1 LGAKKRT
8 ITTARKMIRVGAFA
22 LIFLA
27 AGVVAATASGRHSA
41 APNAARCG
49 GQLWRLKTF
58 SDQQRMKVD
67 LNTQQT
73 TIAAIRAL
81 HGPGRPPTRRKTAFQ
96 LHVWEV
102 PAQVT
107 SFRSDSTGSLRL
119 ILYDHEAYMNAV
131 IPSPSCLPA
140 TTRDRAEI
148 VAAWHLFVEKC
159 GKATSSW
166 QSLGAIFFV
175 RGVGFWSQ
183 RVLGRGTAPNG
194 AELHAVTGLRIVAGC

>member
-1 LGAKKRT
+1 MP
-8 ITTARKMIRVGAFA
+8 TARRMIRFGAFA

-58 SDQQRMKVD
+58 SDPQRMKVE
-67 LNTQQT
+67 LNPQQT
-73 TIAAIRAL
+73 TIAAIRARR
-81 HGPGRPPTRRKTAFQ
+81 GPGRPPTRRTTEFQ

-107 SFRSDSTGSLRL
+107 SFRLDSTGSVRL

-131 IPSPSCLPA
+131 IPSPGCLPA
-140 TTRDRAEI
+140 TTRDRADI

-175 RGVGFWSQ
+175 RGTGFWSQ
-183 RVLGRGTAPNG
+183 KDPGGRGTAPNG

>member
-1 LGAKKRT
+1 
-8 ITTARKMIRVGAFA
+8 MIRVGAFA

-27 AGVVAATASGRHSA
+27 AGVVAATAAGRHSG

-58 SDQQRMKVD
+58 SDPQRMKVD
-67 LNTQQT
+67 VNPRITS
-73 TIAAIRAL
+73 IAAIRARR
-81 HGPGRPPTRRKTAFQ
+81 GPGRPPTRRTTDFQ

-107 SFRSDSTGSLRL
+107 SFRLDSTGSVRL
-119 ILYDHEAYMNAV
+119 ILYDNEAYMNAV

-140 TTRDRAEI
+140 TSRDRANI
-148 VAAWHLFVEKC
+148 AATWHFFVEKC

-183 RVLGRGTAPNG
+183 KEPGRGVAPNG